1 MIGLK
6 RLSIIVFC
14 LVFFLTGCK
23 TDKTQTPADPHANHT
38 PPQQN
43 SPFQGVKSEQGQLNI
58 LVLGVDSR
66 GEEQARSDSIMITQ
80 YDPKAKKVRIASI
93 MRDSYVTIP
102 NYSMNSNKI
111 NMAYYLGGPELLR
124 KTIQQN
130 FGIDVEHFVAIDFE
144 GFVHVVDTIAPEGIE
159 VNIKQQIIDD
169 MGLALQPGR
178 QRLHGKDLLAYA
190 RFRHDAESDF
200 GRVKRQQEVLQALK
214 DAFANKVSSL
224 DGMFQL
230 PGIGQELLKYVDTD
244 MDIQTMLTVGG
255 SLLLN
260 PVEDVET
267 IRIPVD
273 AGYEDK
279 FYEHAGAVLQ
289 LDFQKNKEALKEFFI
304 HDPKPVN
311 E

>member
-6 RLSIIVFC
+6 RLSIIIFC
-14 LVFFLTGCK
+14 LVLFLTGCK
-23 TDKTQTPADPHANHT
+23 TDTIQTPANHT
-38 PPQQN
+38 QPLQN

-58 LVLGVDSR
+58 LVLGIDSR
-66 GEEQARSDSIMITQ
+66 GEEQARSDSIMIAQ

-111 NMAYYLGGPELLR
+111 NMAYYFGGPELLR

-144 GFVHVVDTIAPEGIE
+144 GFIHVVDTVAPEGIE

-169 MGLALQPGR
+169 MGLKLQPGR

-214 DAFANKVSSL
+214 DAFVNKVSSL

-230 PGIGQELLKYVDTD
+230 PSIGQELLKYIDTD

-260 PVEDVET
+260 PIEDVET
-267 IRIPVD
+267 IRIPVNN
-273 AGYEDK
+273 GYEDK

-289 LDFQKNKEALKEFFI
+289 LDFPKNKEALKEFFI

>member
-1 MIGLK
+1 VIGLK
-6 RLSIIVFC
+6 RFSIIIFC
-14 LVFFLTGCK
+14 LLLFLTGCK
-23 TDKTQTPADPHANHT
+23 TDKIQTPADPPANHT
-38 PPQQN
+38 PSQQN

-58 LVLGVDSR
+58 LVLGIDSR
-66 GEEQARSDSIMITQ
+66 DEEQARSDSIMIAQ

-111 NMAYYLGGPELLR
+111 NMAYYFGGPELLR

-144 GFVHVVDTIAPEGIE
+144 GFVRVVDTIAPEGIE

-169 MGLALQPGR
+169 MGLTLQPGR

-260 PVEDVET
+260 PIEDVET

-273 AGYEDK
+273 NGYEDK

-289 LDFQKNKEALKEFFI
+289 LDFQKNKEALKEFFVD
-304 HDPKPVN
+304 DPKPVN